1 MKKSKQVY
9 YNKYLET
16 NWNYIENT
24 WKVMKTIISLK
35 TVASNVSNVLSR
47 GVARILLKEGIN
59 L

>member
-1 MKKSKQVY
+1 MKKNKQVY

-35 TVASNVSNVLSR
+35 TVASSVSNVLSR
-47 GVARILLKEGIN
+47 GVARILLKGGIN